1 MPAIRGMWLKSTPM
15 IDVLI
20 PAIEKDLGTL
30 PYVIDNVR
38 RFVQHPIGRIYIVSP
53 ASSKIKQLC
62 SSKNCIFMDEKTV
75 LPITKKDINY
85 QSLRWNRSGWLYQ
98 QLLKMNADQYV
109 KASHFL
115 VLDADTIL
123 IRPHSFFKDGKTVF
137 YCRDWSQPEY
147 FNTYRK
153 LLGMKAPRPR
163 SFVTHYMMLEKSKLT
178 ALKKKIEAI
187 HHIPWY
193 KAIIRSIDK
202 KKQFGFSEYETYANY
217 LYTLNSDSMLLRNAK
232 NKSLNMNAADLK
244 EEEMLKLARE
254 YRSLSFHKRKIYSKP
269 PAAEE
274 EAAINTNAAR
284 RRRRIRSKAQK
295 KRT

>member
-62 SSKNCIFMDEKTV
+62 SSKNCVFIDEKTV

-85 QSLRWNRSGWLYQ
+85 QSPRWNRSGWLYQ

-115 VLDADTIL
+115 VLDADTVL
-123 IRPHSFFKDGKTVF
+123 IRPHSFFKAGKTVF

-153 LLGMKAPRPR
+153 LLGMKPPRPR

-269 PAAEE
+269 PSAEE
-274 EAAINTNAAR
+274 EAAMNTNAAR
-284 RRRRIRSKAQK
+284 HRRRMRSKAQK